1 MVPAMRNKLML
12 LGILFV
18 LISCKKNEQ
27 PEISINKCQADSI
40 AVIRESVGQ
49 DAIINYQITDEI
61 AKECRDNPSIKLTLM
76 EALKRGYITEY
87 QSLNQ
92 TEKSDSKKS
101 KIEII
106 ENGEL
111 FPENRQMNCK
121 FSSSAPIDKN
131 YVEDVFRTKGL
142 SNSVV
147 YTRKN
152 NSLIVI
158 SSDDGL
164 KRLEHEL
171 TFEKSD
177 KEVVSPLRIVYGTSF
192 RNSNA
197 IATFTINEENSLKSS
212 IGLTVITPY
221 INGFLGSFATCNII
235 K

>member
-1 MVPAMRNKLML
+1 MRNKLML

-61 AKECRDNPSIKLTLM
+61 AKECRDNPGIKLTLI

-87 QSLNQ
+87 QALNQ

-101 KIEII
+101 KIEIL

-111 FPENRQMNCK
+111 FPENRKMNCK
-121 FSSSAPIDKN
+121 FYSSVPIDKN
-131 YVEDVFRTKGL
+131 YVGDVFQTKGL

-152 NSLIVI
+152 NSLSVI
-158 SSDDGL
+158 SSEDGL
-164 KRLEHEL
+164 NRFEHGS
-171 TFEKSD
+171 TFEKSN
-177 KEVVSPLRIVYGTSF
+177 KEFATPLRIVYGTSF

-197 IATFTINEENSLKSS
+197 IAIFTINEENSLKSD
-212 IGLTVITPY
+212 IGLNVITPY
-221 INGFLGSFATCNII
+221 INGFLSSLATCNII